1 METNTT
7 QTQTNPLPQGKFYQQ
22 WRNGRSV
29 IFVCSM
35 ACAFMLGG
43 IMTNLVLM
51 GKPMYGYAVAL
62 GTFFAALGM
71 YVGIGGVL
79 TFRNARKLAE
89 AAEAIPMD
97 RIVLETDCPYMA
109 PEPHRGTRNDPR
121 NLRYVVRK
129 LADIKKL
136 PPEEVVRITTE
147 NAMRVYRI

>member
-71 YVGIGGVL
+71 YVYDAQAVGMRPVA
-79 TFRNARKLAE
+79 TKSSEEFNTPASANDSKQNRK
-89 AAEAIPMD
+89 AA
-97 RIVLETDCPYMA
+97 
-109 PEPHRGTRNDPR
+109 
-121 NLRYVVRK
+121 
-129 LADIKKL
+129 
-136 PPEEVVRITTE
+136 
-147 NAMRVYRI
+147 